1 MARQIKNFWF
11 KLGTMFMT
19 LYFMPLSSFICN
31 LLGLHSNDAHAGTI
45 KCGSDTAECIGVDS
59 ETIVDGQTVE
69 CTCATNSSLVT
80 TLTCTS
86 DTYTNTFWD
95 PAVSDWVF
103 EEITEEFLRT
113 DACHAE
119 EPCTT
124 NGATRSCTTSDN
136 YNGTQTCTNYYWGGC
151 VRGSTCKAGYVKTPD
166 KQCVA
171 SCALANGAGYE
182 MQTSESSSSSNV

>member
-45 KCGSDTAECIGVDS
+45 KCGRDTAECIGVDS

-86 DTYTNTFWD
+86 DTHTNTFWD

-103 EEITEEFLRT
+103 EEITEEFLHT
-113 DACHAE
+113 EACHGK

-151 VRGSTCKAGYVKTPD
+151 VRGSTCKAGYVKAPD
-166 KQCVA
+166 NQCVA

-182 MQTSESSSSSNV
+182 MQTSESSSSNV

>member
-1 MARQIKNFWF
+1 
-11 KLGTMFMT
+11 MT

-59 ETIVDGQTVE
+59 KTIVDGQTVE

-86 DTYTNTFWD
+86 DTHTNTFWD
-95 PAVSDWVF
+95 PAVSDWVS
-103 EEITEEFLRT
+103 EEITEEFLHT
-113 DACHAE
+113 EACHGE

-166 KQCVA
+166 NQCVA

>member
-45 KCGSDTAECIGVDS
+45 KCGSDTAECIGVNS
-59 ETIVDGQTVE
+59 KTITGGQTVE
-69 CTCATNSSLVT
+69 CTCATDSSLVT
-80 TLTCTS
+80 TLTCSS

-95 PAVSDWVF
+95 VNTSDWAT
-103 EEITEEFLRT
+103 EEITDESLRIN
-113 DACHAE
+113 ACHGKE
-119 EPCTT
+119 SCST

-136 YNGTQTCTNYYWGGC
+136 YNGTQTCTNYWWGEC
-151 VRGSTCKAGYVKTPD
+151 VRGSTCKAGYVKTSD
-166 KQCVA
+166 NQCLA

-182 MQTSESSSSSNV
+182 MQTSESESSSSV